1 MLKKVFAVI
10 IFVETLYIFLQ
21 NSNLIVQHLFEIVKT
36 FIMLQNI
43 SVSFD
48 QFKASLG
55 ELRINFFLFNHTYP
69 KLLNSSFITVSIQI
83 LTAKTFSTLIKIS
96 IRKYSRE
103 NIYYN
108 I

>member
-1 MLKKVFAVI
+1 MDVEMELKWNGTDRNV
-10 IFVETLYIFLQ
+10 YFLH

-69 KLLNSSFITVSIQI
+69 KLLNSSVLQFP
-83 LTAKTFSTLIKIS
+83 
-96 IRKYSRE
+96 
-103 NIYYN
+103 
-108 I
+108 